1 MKKNVKVAPQ
11 HSFCFVFFPFTSLS
25 FSDSASRR
33 ANTMCGI
40 LAALGLDSLTAEQA
54 RRLVLQASKQQRH
67 RGPDDT
73 SAVQLSGGADVI
85 AFERLLIIDPT
96 SSGRYGVFFFV
107 LFFLHGRRVDAREH
121 ALVINAVG
129 SVRRREA

>member
-1 MKKNVKVAPQ
+1 
-11 HSFCFVFFPFTSLS
+11 
-25 FSDSASRR
+25 
-33 ANTMCGI
+33 MCGI

-96 SSGRYGVFFFV
+96 SSGRYGVFFSFSQI
-107 LFFLHGRRVDAREH
+107 A
-121 ALVINAVG
+121 
-129 SVRRREA
+129 

>member
-1 MKKNVKVAPQ
+1 MRREKVVHTLRCSQLISALSLGVRDESKKKLHTAVK
-11 HSFCFVFFPFTSLS
+11 HFFFFHLSLPPR
-25 FSDSASRR
+25 FLA
-33 ANTMCGI
+33 TMCGI
-40 LAALGLDSLTAEQA
+40 LAALGLDSLSAEQA

-96 SSGRYGVFFFV
+96 SSGRYGFIF
-107 LFFLHGRRVDAREH
+107 
-121 ALVINAVG
+121 
-129 SVRRREA
+129 